1 MTGITDRDVRHTELY
16 GKVCDYFGAL
26 NAVGQDRIVD
36 AADIAASADGQR
48 VAFTGTLHQD
58 LSRAPVTRVCL
69 LDLASRQ
76 LTRVGAGDGSDRLP
90 RWSPDGTRL
99 AFISDRAEA
108 GNFQLYLARGDG
120 SEVRAAPPV
129 DGIIEALQWSPD
141 GQRIL
146 LLVAGFGADL
156 AGCQGGNTTFS
167 QPEASRLPAWMP
179 SVDTGEAANLWRHVF
194 VLRIETGQMIALP
207 AEGINCW
214 EATWVGDER
223 IAAVTSRSHSEGS
236 WYRAQLTS
244 FDLRGGQSHV
254 LFTPSDQIGVPAGS
268 PAGRRIALI
277 EAVCSDRMIVA
288 GELKLI
294 DAPTG
299 RVRTIDTAGVDVTHV
314 AWRSERHLMFTGHR
328 AFETVIGEVD
338 VETGKAS
345 EQWAS
350 TERTFGNWYPAMWPL
365 SSGGC
370 VAVGEAYDVAP
381 EIVLIRDGHYQVVL
395 SLDARQNREAA
406 RAHIAPVMWRGRD
419 GLEIHGWLVKPAVD
433 RPMPVVMD
441 IHGGPVWSHRNRW
454 QGRLRGA
461 KLMTDHGI
469 AVFYPNP
476 RGSSARGLDFARHVA
491 GDMGGEDTHDYLT
504 GLDALVANGTA
515 DPKRLGV
522 TGISYGGFM
531 SAWLITQDTR
541 FAAAAPISCVSNWYS
556 QHRTSQI
563 PHFDTMFLN
572 GRPDQPGG
580 HYFERSPAMHASRV
594 RTPTLQLTGALD
606 QNTPPTQALEFHR
619 SLLEHGVESVLVT
632 YPTAGHGIRSFPEV
646 LDATTRYVGWF
657 LNHLGVAAR

>member
-1 MTGITDRDVRHTELY
+1 MSTDRDIRQTQLY
-16 GKVCDYFGAL
+16 GKVCDYFRTL

-36 AADIAASADGQR
+36 AADIAATADGRR
-48 VAFTGTLHQD
+48 VAFTGTLHED

-69 LDLASRQ
+69 LDLESRE
-76 LTRVGAGDGSDRLP
+76 LTRVVAGNGSDRLP

-99 AFISDRAEA
+99 AFISDRAQA

-120 SEVRAAPPV
+120 CEVRAAPAV

-156 AGCQGGNTTFS
+156 AGCQGGITTFS
-167 QPEASRLPAWMP
+167 QSEAEQLPAWMP
-179 SVDTGEAANLWRHVF
+179 TVDTGDAENLWRRVF
-194 VLRIETGQMIALP
+194 VFSVGNAQMTALP
-207 AEGINCW
+207 TDGINCW

-244 FDLRGGQSHV
+244 FDLRSGQSHV

-268 PAGRRIALI
+268 PAGRKIALI
-277 EAVCSDRMIVA
+277 EAVCSDRLIVA
-288 GELKLI
+288 GELRLI
-294 DAPTG
+294 DVTTG
-299 RVRTIDTAGVDVTHV
+299 RARTIDTAGVDVTHV
-314 AWRSERHLMFTGHR
+314 AWRSERHLMFAGHR

-338 VETGKAS
+338 VETGKSS
-345 EQWAS
+345 EQWAG

-365 SSGGC
+365 SAGGC

-381 EIVLIRDGHYQVVL
+381 EIVLIRDGHYHVVL
-395 SLDARQNREAA
+395 SLDARQKREPAK
-406 RAHIAPVMWRGRD
+406 AHISPVMWRGRD

-461 KLMTDHGI
+461 KLFTDHGI

-476 RGSSARGLDFARHVA
+476 RGSSARGLEFARHVA

-563 PHFDTMFLN
+563 PHFDAMFLT

-580 HYFERSPAMHASRV
+580 HYFERSPAMFAGRV

-606 QNTPPTQALEFHR
+606 QNTPPTQSLEFHR

-657 LNHLGVAAR
+657 LKYFGVTMR